1 MKTIWPRDH
10 ELSEE
15 FKDLFQEMYRASPDV
30 RCSLKDIGNHEWMKG
45 PVPEPKDI
53 K

>member
-15 FKDLFQEMYRASPDV
+15 FKDLFQEMYRANPEV
-30 RCSLKDIGNHEWMKG
+30 RYSLEKISKHEWMKG
-45 PVPEPKDI
+45 PVPNEEEI